1 MNDEVLNKAP
11 IDYIATSRIAFVRCK
26 KTALLALCQQWEDPN
41 VCNTALWVRVP
52 TLDLTLTDK

>member
-11 IDYIATSRIAFVRCK
+11 IDYKPTKHICFVRCK
-26 KTALLALCQQWEDPN
+26 KTALLALCQQWKDPN
-41 VCNTALWVRVP
+41 VSNTALWVRVP